1 MSWYSG
7 LNPEQVEAVKHDLGP
22 LLILAGAGSG
32 KTTVLV
38 SRAGRLIEEKIV
50 TPESLCV
57 LTFTNRAARELK
69 ERVSKKLGSK
79 GDKMWAGT
87 FHSFGLRIL
96 KKYHK
101 QAGLSRDFGIL
112 DPGDGTLLVKEL
124 LQDFKHY
131 SKSNFDG
138 EKLLSKISEWRESGQ
153 TKAKMDEE
161 YEEAVEWL
169 LPRYTQRI
177 QALGMVD
184 FDTLI
189 IKPLELM
196 KEHPE
201 IRNVYSQVMVDEFQD
216 TSRMQMRFIDALVVD
231 HKNLTVVGDDDQSIY
246 GWRGAFIKN
255 ILDFPKRYAGCRV
268 VRLVR
273 NYRSTPEIL
282 ALANAVIAKNKDR
295 HVKELVSEGK
305 SIGKLPE
312 SLAFDDEA
320 EEVENICL
328 EARSLFEDGYKKKD
342 IAVLYRSN
350 QLGAMLEVE
359 LRKQQIPYNISGG
372 MGFFDRKEVRDI
384 LALIRSLYRPN
395 EVSVKRVL
403 HCMPRGIGDKSMADL
418 TQKALDQSKSF
429 VAIARNWQSE
439 GVEPPLGAK
448 LDSFFGELD
457 QLKLQLSQ
465 ASAATIQSVLVT
477 ALDQGGYKKH
487 LEKISANSLAANNR
501 WKMVEMFGDIL
512 SRYLTKNGNG
522 ERTVLDFLE
531 SMELRDHASETE
543 EKDELQLLTLH
554 ACKGL
559 EFPVVIFMGVEEDI
573 IPHKRLGSDI
583 SEERRLFYVGVTR
596 AKERLILTRSKRRKK
611 HGKLEMT
618 PPSRFL
624 LEIPEKL
631 IVERTGGREVRED
644 VRKAMIADLFKK
656 IASTPS
662 PKLN

>member
-1 MSWYSG
+1 MSWFSG
-7 LNPEQVEAVKHDLGP
+7 LNPEQVEAVKHDKGP

-50 TPESLCV
+50 DPESLCV

-69 ERVSKKLGSK
+69 ERVAKKLGSR
-79 GDKMWAGT
+79 GEKMWAGT

-112 DPGDGTLLVKEL
+112 DPGDATLLVKEL

-138 EKLLSKISEWRESGQ
+138 DKLLSKMSEWRESGQ
-153 TKAKMDEE
+153 KKARMEDE
-161 YEEAVEWL
+161 YEEALEWL
-169 LPRYTQRI
+169 LPKFTDRI

-189 IKPLELM
+189 LKPLELM

-201 IRNVYSQVMVDEFQD
+201 IRNAFQQVMVDEFQD
-216 TSRMQMRFIDALVVD
+216 TSRMQMRFIDALVAD

-255 ILDFPKRYAGCRV
+255 ILDFPKRYQGCQV

-295 HVKELVSEGK
+295 HVKELVPEGK
-305 SIGKLPE
+305 SVGKLPL
-312 SLAFDDEA
+312 SLAFEDEQ

-328 EARSLFEDGYKKKD
+328 EARSLFEDGYKKKE

-384 LALIRSLYRPN
+384 LSLIRSLYRPN

-418 TQKALDQSKSF
+418 TQKALNGSKSF
-429 VAIARNWQSE
+429 VSIARNWQNE
-439 GVEPPLGAK
+439 GVEAPLGMK

-457 QLKLQLSQ
+457 QLRAQLSG
-465 ASAATIQSVLVT
+465 ASASSIQSVLVN
-477 ALDQGGYKKH
+477 ALDQGGYRKH
-487 LEKISANSLAANNR
+487 LEKISANSIAAQNR

-512 SRYLTKNGNG
+512 SRYLTKNGSG
-522 ERTVLDFLE
+522 ERTILDFLE
-531 SMELRDHASETE
+531 SMELRDHASEAE

-573 IPHKRLGSDI
+573 IPHKRLGSDV

-596 AKERLILTRSKRRKK
+596 AKEQLILTRSKRRKK

-631 IVERTGGREVRED
+631 MQERSGGREVRED

-656 IASTPS
+656 IAATPS
-662 PKLN
+662 PKI